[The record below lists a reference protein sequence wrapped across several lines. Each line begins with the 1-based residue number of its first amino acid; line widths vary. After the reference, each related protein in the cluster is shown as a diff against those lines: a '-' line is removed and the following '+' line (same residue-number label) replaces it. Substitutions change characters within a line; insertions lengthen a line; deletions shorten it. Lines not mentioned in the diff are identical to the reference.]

1 MLRDDGL
8 AAADVDAVAVDGL
21 ADAVLG
27 RWRFSCCR
35 MAVCVF
41 SRRVSTNDFV
51 CVGLEFGLKNGDYLL
66 AGVHM
71 VIDLGGRCCKGEKL
85 QG

>member
-8 AAADVDAVAVDGL
+8 AAAAAADVDAVAVDGL

-35 MAVCVF
+35 VAAGVF
-41 SRRVSTNDFV
+41 SRRFDTRF
-51 CVGLEFGLKNGDYLL
+51 L
-66 AGVHM
+66 M
-71 VIDLGGRCCKGEKL
+71 GGRGVVVMMVEDRIISWPVCT
-85 QG
+85 